1 MFFKSVKTKNTQ
13 PNNSRGFSLVEL
25 LVSVSIFAVII
36 TMTVGTLLVLIDAN
50 AKAQNM
56 EEVMTNL
63 SFALDHM
70 TREIRTGR
78 SYYCAG
84 TDEVSGLSDFDT
96 QDCSNGGVYLSLVEG
111 GESITGSDTRL
122 DFRFNQNQGT
132 IDRRVGEGSWFPL
145 TSTAVTITDA
155 TFYVSDT
162 DTAADGD
169 ATQANVTIFI
179 SGHVGALATVD
190 TSFALQTSITK
201 RILDI

>member
-1 MFFKSVKTKNTQ
+1 MFSTQ
-13 PNNSRGFSLVEL
+13 EKFNRRKQAGFTLVEL

-84 TDEVSGLSDFDT
+84 TDQVSGLTDFDT
-96 QDCSNGGVYLSLVEG
+96 QDCANGGTYLSIVEG
-111 GESITGSDTRL
+111 GESITGSETRL
-122 DFRFNQNQGT
+122 DFRFNQTNGT
-132 IDRRVGEGSWFPL
+132 IDRRIGEGQWFPL
-145 TSTAVTITDA
+145 TATAVNITEA
-155 TFYVSDT
+155 TFYVTDT

-169 ATQANVTIFI
+169 DTQANVTIYI
-179 SGHVGALATVD
+179 TGNVGALATVD
-190 TSFALQTSITK
+190 SSFSLETSITK